1 MYARALALTA
11 VLAVSP
17 FVSDAFG
24 EDSMNDLERFQLFAN
39 CEPMNL
45 VVEGLQLGAAEFG
58 LSVEQI
64 RAAAESR
71 LRSAR
76 IYDSGSLAY
85 LYINVNTAGSA
96 FSINISYRK
105 PMLDIASEFIWP
117 AETWNASSTGTH
129 GRDAGYILS
138 GISRHLDV
146 FLADFLRVNE
156 EACTNR

>member
-1 MYARALALTA
+1 MYARALALVA

-24 EDSMNDLERFQLFAN
+24 KDGVSDYERFQLFVN
-39 CEPMNL
+39 CEPMQL
-45 VVEGLQLGAAEFG
+45 VVEGLQPGAAEFG

-64 RAAAESR
+64 QAAAESR

-76 IYDSGSLAY
+76 IYDSDSLSY
-85 LYINVNTAGSA
+85 LYINVTIVGSA

-105 PMLDIASEFIWP
+105 PVLDIASESIWS
-117 AETWNASSTGTH
+117 ATTWNAGRTGTH

-138 GISRHLDV
+138 GISQHLDV

-156 EACTNR
+156 EACNDR